1 MTLDELLDQLE
12 RVRKR
17 GNEYTARCPAHT
29 DKEPSLSITEG
40 DDRLLVHCH
49 AGCSQDDVLDA
60 LGLSWKDIVYDET
73 SSEPEATYPY
83 TDESG
88 NLLYEVVRFP
98 GKQFRQRQANGDW
111 NLNGTRRVLYHLPE
125 VLYGVEQGK
134 TIYVCEGEKDVEALR
149 AIGKVAT
156 TSCGGAQSWRDEY
169 AECLHGAHVIIVQDK
184 DDPGRKRAQQ
194 VYRSLENVALTRH
207 VVEAAEGKD
216 VYDHLVTH
224 GMPVEALR
232 IAPTAPQGDVL
243 PIKSVKSF
251 AASVTSYHDE
261 RAYLG
266 PLLYGGNRVHVAG
279 PIGHG
284 KTTLMLEAESAAL
297 RATDFL
303 GWPGKG
309 NLRALH
315 IDLEMPD
322 HLLHRAVTDARL
334 GDVDGLDLLHLPD
347 GLEIDKSESHRQ
359 MIEKACEGYDIVCI
373 DPFYKLVENELEYGS
388 ARAII
393 GLLDK
398 LRKNHPRMCMI
409 LGFHSQEPYKK
420 DDRLGMAA
428 ISGFKFWHRAADIVL
443 TFQRTSGNYSRIVW
457 AKDRPG
463 RLGVSI
469 DEEWQLEWTRGQ
481 GFQRVYELGDTH
493 VPGMWGT

>member
-1 MTLDELLDQLE
+1 MQLDDLLDRLE
-12 RVRKR
+12 RVHKS
-17 GNEYTARCPAHT
+17 GNGYTARCPAHQ
-29 DKEPSLSITEG
+29 DRAPSLSIAEG
-40 DDRLLVHCH
+40 DDRLLLNCH
-49 AGCSQDDVLDA
+49 AGCEQDDVLAA
-60 LGLSWKDIVYDET
+60 LGLSWKDIVYEQNDD
-73 SSEPEATYPY
+73 PEAVYRY
-83 TDESG
+83 TDEG
-88 NLLYEVVRFP
+88 GTLLYEVVRFP
-98 GKQFRQRQANGDW
+98 GKQFRQRKANGEWRLGDV
-111 NLNGTRRVLYHLPE
+111 RRVLYHLPE
-125 VLYGVEQGK
+125 VLYGVERGK
-134 TIYVCEGEKDVEALR
+134 TVYICEGEKDVEALR
-149 AIGKVAT
+149 KLGKVAT
-156 TSCGGAQSWRDEY
+156 TTCGGAQSWRDEY
-169 AECLHGAHVIIVQDK
+169 AEFLRGANVIIVQDK

-194 VYRSLENVALTRH
+194 VSDSLKGVANTVH
-207 VVEAAEGKD
+207 IVEAAEGKD

-224 GMPVEALR
+224 GLPVEALR
-232 IAPTAPQGDVL
+232 IAPVASEGVIL

-251 AASVTSYHDE
+251 AASVTPYHDG

-303 GWPGKG
+303 GWTGKG
-309 NLRALH
+309 KLRALH

-347 GLEIDKSESHRQ
+347 GLEIDKNESHRQ

-409 LGFHSQEPYKK
+409 LGFHAQEPYKK
-420 DDRLGMAA
+420 DDRLGMAS

-443 TFQRTSGNYSRIVW
+443 TFQRTGGNHSRLVW

-469 DEEWQLEWTRGQ
+469 DEEWALEWTRGQ
-481 GFQRVYELGDTH
+481 GFQRVYELGDSH
-493 VPGMWGT
+493 IPGVIGS